1 MGSCFVIIL
10 PAMNEYAI
18 KYSIYPSE
26 EICSYSSVWH
36 TLAKTLDEARSI
48 VFSKLQRRYP
58 HCNISII

>member
-1 MGSCFVIIL
+1 
-10 PAMNEYAI
+10 MNEYAI

-48 VFSKLQRRYP
+48 VFSKLQHRYP